1 VIFFLG
7 DQYLL
12 KTPVALAEYL
22 NYHQKLVFVGD
33 FTYFLRMFESIVE
46 VKGLTKVF
54 KSLKAVDN
62 VSFCMYRGE
71 ILGLLGPNGAG
82 KTTIIHMLL
91 GLTTPTAGEVNIFG
105 QHLAKYRKEIMQEAN
120 FSSNYVSMPNSLTV
134 IECLKVFARLYRV
147 KNKEEK
153 IAELLHIF
161 EIEDIQD
168 KLVRHIS
175 SGQQTRLNL
184 AKSLIN
190 DPKILFL
197 DEPTASLD
205 PDIADKTRRL
215 LRLIKKNSNISI
227 LYTSHNMKEMEE
239 MSDRIIFLH
248 KGKIIAE
255 GEPKTVIKSFKGKDL
270 EEVFLKVARE
280 EKI

>member
-1 VIFFLG
+1 MLE
-7 DQYLL
+7 
-12 KTPVALAEYL
+12 P
-22 NYHQKLVFVGD
+22 
-33 FTYFLRMFESIVE
+33 IVE
-46 VKGLTKVF
+46 VEGLTKVF
-54 KSLKAVDN
+54 KSLKAVN
-62 VSFCMYRGE
+62 KVSFSIYSGE

-82 KTTIIHMLL
+82 KTTIMHMLL
-91 GLTTPTAGEVNIFG
+91 GLTTPTEGEVKIFG
-105 QHLAKYRKEIMQEAN
+105 RPLAKHRKEIIQEAN

-134 IECLKVFARLYRV
+134 KECLKVFARLYQV
-147 KNKEEK
+147 KNKEQK
-153 IAELLHIF
+153 ITELLKIF
-161 EIEDIQD
+161 EIDDIRN
-168 KLVRHIS
+168 KLVRHLS

-215 LRLIKKNSNISI
+215 LQLIKKMSNISI

-248 KGKIIAE
+248 KGNIIAE
-255 GEPKTVIKSFKGKDL
+255 GRPADVIKRFKRKDL

-280 EKI
+280 ERY